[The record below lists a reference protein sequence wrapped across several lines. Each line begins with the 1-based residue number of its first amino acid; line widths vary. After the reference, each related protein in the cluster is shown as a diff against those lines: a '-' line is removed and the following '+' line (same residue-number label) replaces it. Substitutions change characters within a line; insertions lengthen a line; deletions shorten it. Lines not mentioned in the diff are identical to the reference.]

1 MSINFATSLVQLYES
16 SGLEMNVHL
25 AFKEKPTR
33 QKQKIISL
41 SKYVQKYP
49 EGWKKRLE
57 LANFLYEMG
66 DWQQAVAEYHQVLE
80 RQPQLVGMR
89 LQLGK
94 MLQIM
99 GREKEAVEIYEKAL
113 FCFDNEGTQHHIN
126 GLIAVCRGESLK
138 AIIAFNL
145 ATRLEPDKIVHWLA
159 LAQVHQQ
166 IENHLGV
173 LSALEQVLSIH
184 PDDVVGLIYSHDAS
198 QAVGDMTAARGQLS
212 KVIAL
217 VPNDFR
223 VLQRL
228 IEQRCQMRLVSG
240 IEGKL
245 TKKMITSLLLQAP
258 HGAEAHKSLAYYH
271 ILRGDWRQGVEVLAE
286 FTAEHPHHPYG
297 WYYYGRCLFDTGEYQ
312 KAAQMMGKAYH
323 LYPDDSEIYQALC
336 EILPLESHPLPL
348 SYKERGVR
356 GEGSKTTLASIVEE
370 MLKRFPERW
379 SVWATA
385 GRVLVEHFKEI
396 ERGCSVSEQ
405 GTKLQPQLADAW
417 FRHGRVLALA
427 LKHREAVEALEKGWE
442 LLPAGGY
449 LQSVPAAVWLGESY
463 RVLGDVGASK
473 RWWKVAGEGCQ
484 ELREFNPAMADY
496 WLGRA
501 WVGLKDKL
509 GAIQAYES
517 ALSQQLLYP
526 ARGEIEKILQ
536 RLKGKKRKGSMVGGW
551 FFGEKN

>member
-1 MSINFATSLVQLYES
+1 MSINFATSLVQLCES

-33 QKQKIISL
+33 QEQKIITL

-66 DWQQAVAEYHQVLE
+66 DWQQAVAEYRQVIE
-80 RQPQLVGMR
+80 RQPQLMGVQ

-113 FCFDNEGTQHHIN
+113 FYFHNEGTQHHIN
-126 GLIAVCRGESLK
+126 GLIAVCRDESQK

-145 ATRLEPDKIVHWLA
+145 ATRLEPDKIVHGLA

-184 PDDVVGLIYSHDAS
+184 PDDVVALIYSHDAS
-198 QAVGDMTAARGQLS
+198 HAVGDMTAARGQLS

-217 VPNDFR
+217 VPHDFR
-223 VLQRL
+223 VLQRQ
-228 IEQRCQMRLVSG
+228 IEQRLQMRLVSG

-258 HGAEAHKSLAYYH
+258 HGAAARNSLAYYY
-271 ILRGDWRQGVEVLAE
+271 IFREDWQKGVEVLAE
-286 FTAEHPHHPYG
+286 FTAEHPHQPYG

-323 LYPDDSEIYQALC
+323 LYPDDCEIYQALC
-336 EILPLESHPLPL
+336 EILPLEPHPLPL

-379 SVWATA
+379 SVWAIA

-442 LLPAGGY
+442 LLPTGGY

-463 RVLGDVGASK
+463 RVLADVGASK

-484 ELREFNPAMADY
+484 ELRAFNPAIADY

-501 WVGLKDKL
+501 LVGLGDKL
-509 GAIQAYES
+509 GAIQVYES

-526 ARGEIEKILQ
+526 ARGEVEKILL
-536 RLKGKKRKGSMVGGW
+536 RLKGKGRKGYGG
-551 FFGEKN
+551 

>member
-1 MSINFATSLVQLYES
+1 MSGYFATSLVQFCQS

-25 AFKEKPTR
+25 FLEEKPTR
-33 QKQKIISL
+33 QEQKLSTL
-41 SKYVQKYP
+41 SKYVQNYAQ
-49 EGWKKRLE
+49 GWKKRLE
-57 LANFLYEMG
+57 LADLLYEMG
-66 DWQQAVAEYHQVLE
+66 NWQQAVAEYRQVIE
-80 RQPQLVGMR
+80 RQPQFLGVQ

-94 MLQIM
+94 LLQIM
-99 GREKEAVEIYEKAL
+99 GREEEAQEVYEKAL
-113 FCFDNEGTQHHIN
+113 VCSNNEATQHHIK
-126 GLIAVCRGESLK
+126 GLIAVCRGEREK

-145 ATRLEPDKIVHWLA
+145 AARLEPDKVVHWLA
-159 LAQVHQQ
+159 LVQVHQQ
-166 IENHLGV
+166 LENHLGV
-173 LSALEQVLSIH
+173 LSALEQVWAIN
-184 PDDVVGLIYSHDAS
+184 PTDVVALIYSYDAS
-198 QAVGDMTAARGQLS
+198 QEVGDIPAAREQLS

-217 VPNDFR
+217 VPHDFR
-223 VLQRL
+223 VLQRQ
-228 IEQRCQMRLVSG
+228 IEQRFQMRLVSG

-245 TKKMITSLLLQAP
+245 TKKMINSLLLQAP
-258 HGAEAHKSLAYYH
+258 HAAEAHNSLAYYH
-271 ILRGDWRQGVEVLAE
+271 IFRGDWQQGVEVLAK
-286 FTAEHPHHPYG
+286 FTAEHPHHPYA
-297 WYYYGRCLFDTGEYQ
+297 WYYYGRCLFDTREYQ

-323 LYPDDSEIYQALC
+323 LYPDDCAIYRALC
-336 EILPLESHPLPL
+336 EILALEPHPLPL

-385 GRVLVEHFKEI
+385 GRVLVEHFQEF

-405 GTKLQPQLADAW
+405 SIKLQPQLADAW
-417 FRHGRVLALA
+417 FPHGRVLALA
-427 LKHREAVEALEKGWE
+427 GKHREAVEALEKGWE

-449 LQSVPAAVWLGESY
+449 LQSGPAAVGLGESY

-473 RWWKVAGEGCQ
+473 RWWEVAGEGCH

-501 WVGLKDKL
+501 LVGLKDKL

-526 ARGEIEKILQ
+526 ARGEVEKSLQ
-536 RLKGKKRKGSMVGGW
+536 RLKGKGRKGSRG
-551 FFGEKN
+551 